1 MYSNTGQLSFQIMGV
16 SSYVYLLVARTA
28 PQINVNSSSVL
39 MQAPPVG
46 TGFKPDLWQSKCY
59 TSQAMWHK
67 IQGSQV
73 FTTRNAQNPL
83 STVQLLHEYRLP
95 EEPEILSIC

>member
-1 MYSNTGQLSFQIMGV
+1 MTPTDRISPTFFRFIHRLLLDFLRKVTVVDQMYSNTGQLSFQIMGV

-46 TGFKPDLWQSKCY
+46 TGFKPDL
-59 TSQAMWHK
+59 
-67 IQGSQV
+67 
-73 FTTRNAQNPL
+73 
-83 STVQLLHEYRLP
+83 
-95 EEPEILSIC
+95 